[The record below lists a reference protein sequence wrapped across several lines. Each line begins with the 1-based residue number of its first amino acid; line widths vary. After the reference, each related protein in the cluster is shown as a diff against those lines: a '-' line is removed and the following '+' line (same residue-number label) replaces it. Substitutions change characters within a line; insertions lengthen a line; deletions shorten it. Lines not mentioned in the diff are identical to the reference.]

1 MASKQR
7 ALEQMKKKAKG
18 DNGTARFH
26 RNQTTV
32 TDKKRTIYIGNLD
45 RRVTEYM
52 LIKLFEPFGT
62 ITRENYTWHKIGE
75 KRGTP
80 RGYAFIEYRTREACT
95 KAQKAMDGK
104 LCLGRRLTVRY
115 AADKEYEDDLEIQTM
130 SSTDR
135 RQLARQGKGGVRM
148 SAADKIRAIE
158 EKLRKMR
165 DAQQNKYAPPAAK
178 KKKKEKNGEGEKS
191 EATATSKQQ
200 GDDKQPSSSSSSG
213 KMERVKSTKQR
224 PKPYDR

>member
-1 MASKQR
+1 MAHKQK
-7 ALEQMKKKAKG
+7 ALENLKRKAKG

-62 ITRENYTWHKIGE
+62 ITRENYTWHKVGE

-80 RGYAFIEYRTREACT
+80 RGYAFIEYKTREACT

-130 SSTDR
+130 SASDR
-135 RQLARQGKGGVRM
+135 RSLARQGKGGVKM
-148 SAADKIRAIE
+148 SAADKIKAIE
-158 EKLRKMR
+158 EKLKKMQE
-165 DAQQNKYAPPAAK
+165 AQK
-178 KKKKEKNGEGEKS
+178 KKLNPASSSAASSAKRSEKTTGK
-191 EATATSKQQ
+191 
-200 GDDKQPSSSSSSG
+200 PSSSASGGGG
-213 KMERVKSTKQR
+213 KMERVKNTSKTR
-224 PKPYDR
+224 PKPYDRRPSSKS